1 MPRKGVNLSDEAKKN
16 NVAAIRRWQ
25 KEHTEALAIRVRK
38 EKADAYRGLAKRR
51 GQSLS
56 SLIWQHLDAECEKEG
71 IPIE

>member
-25 KEHTEALAIRVRK
+25 KEHTEALSIRVRR
-38 EKADAYRGLAKRR
+38 EKANAYRELAKRR

-56 SLIWQHLDAECEKEG
+56 SLIWQYLDAECEKEG